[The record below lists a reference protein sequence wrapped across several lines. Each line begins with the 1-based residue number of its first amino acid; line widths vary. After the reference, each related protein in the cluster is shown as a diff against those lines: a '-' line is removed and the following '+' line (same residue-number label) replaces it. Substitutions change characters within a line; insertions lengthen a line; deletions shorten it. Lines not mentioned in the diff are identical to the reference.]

1 VIGALCVVLAP
12 VRFVHDCM
20 PHSFVLVDYVE
31 LLVADGVLPD
41 HSTNFGGLGQQGASG
56 LGDERINAYWLFW
69 GY

>member
-1 VIGALCVVLAP
+1 
-12 VRFVHDCM
+12 M

-41 HSTNFGGLGQQGASG
+41 HSTNFGGLGQQGAFG